1 MTIPTRRRVATVLLC
16 VCDGCPPDFDQFAAA
31 AAAADAADDDDPA
44 MIVDG

>member
-1 MTIPTRRRVATVLLC
+1 VTIPTRRRVATVLLC
-16 VCDGCPPDFDQFAAA
+16 VGDGCPPGLDQFAA